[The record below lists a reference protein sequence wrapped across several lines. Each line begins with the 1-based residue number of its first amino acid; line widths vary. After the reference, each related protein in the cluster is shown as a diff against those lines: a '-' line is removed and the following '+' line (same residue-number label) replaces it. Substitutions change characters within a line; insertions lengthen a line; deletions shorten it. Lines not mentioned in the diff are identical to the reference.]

1 MTDGSLR
8 VQPGELTVDEILER
22 LHAGERIVIERE
34 LLGTVHEV
42 TLRFDGGTYY
52 CDTPTTLH
60 RHDTTE
66 AMRAC
71 LEEQRYGTA

>member
-1 MTDGSLR
+1 MPGGPVR
-8 VQPGELTVDEILER
+8 VRPGDLTVEEILER
-22 LHAGERIVIERE
+22 LHAGERVVVERE
-34 LLGTVHEV
+34 VLGGVHEV

-60 RHDTTE
+60 RHDTAE

-71 LEEQRYGTA
+71 LDEQRYGKS